1 MLILHKGTS
10 LFFAFCFTGE
20 AEANTKLSR
29 TTRPLSHL
37 FVISSLSISAWTP
50 LKGTLTNS
58 LRQSVVSS
66 HMTRPAGLW
75 REWVDCVLQL
85 WRPFSVQSLV
95 SLSMQGIWI
104 SFLGHLFSI
113 TSILLSLSAGWDHVC
128 HHTLDLY
135 RLYCRQNRMVLLHQL
150 GHGRCRDRDAC
161 VHRRAGTFRKVGSRV
176 HEAVLSPSC
185 TPFVKIYV
193 AALLI

>member
-66 HMTRPAGLW
+66 HMARPDQLDCGENGLIVSYNCGDRSQYSHW
-75 REWVDCVLQL
+75 SRFPCRVFGSASSGTCSRLP
-85 WRPFSVQSLV
+85 RFSFPYRQVE
-95 SLSMQGIWI
+95 
-104 SFLGHLFSI
+104 I
-113 TSILLSLSAGWDHVC
+113 TSAIILWTCTDCTVDKTGWYCCTSLATVAVEIVVHVFTVEPVPLEKLAPEYMKLFC
-128 HHTLDLY
+128 P
-135 RLYCRQNRMVLLHQL
+135 
-150 GHGRCRDRDAC
+150 
-161 VHRRAGTFRKVGSRV
+161 RAVPRS
-176 HEAVLSPSC
+176 
-185 TPFVKIYV
+185 
-193 AALLI
+193 